1 MAKKPSRRRRTSVS
15 ELLGHAA
22 TPWQSVRKAMAA
34 VVVLVWSLA
43 AWQLHV
49 HAPSAADNA
58 YVVDDAG
65 VVSPAAG
72 AKLAAALD
80 HLKRQTGVQVLVE
93 TVPDLHGQSIEAYA
107 VDEFQRRRL
116 GRKGVDD
123 GVLFVL
129 APNRHRARIEVG
141 YGLEG
146 VLTDVTASLILRHRV
161 VPAMRNGD
169 ANRALL
175 QGAEGIV
182 VALHGT
188 WDTSGSAQWMQQP
201 SSSHGFWKWVG
212 AVPAL
217 LLLVVFEV
225 LALNLWSPWP
235 DRAET
240 DGVGFVLRLLG
251 WGFMMFWSWGLGF
264 VLLFFWTIPGSMM
277 AGQAGATALAWLHAV
292 AFPVLRYLGTNHRY
306 RYMALSARTRRS
318 LRPRNLVERIANVAL
333 GTAGGWKLGSGNSS
347 GASFSGSSGSS
358 SSGSDGGGSSGGGG
372 ASAGW

>member
-1 MAKKPSRRRRTSVS
+1 MAKKLSRRRRTSVS

-22 TPWQSVRKAMAA
+22 TPWQPMRKAMAA

-49 HAPSAADNA
+49 HAPAAADNA

-80 HLKRQTGVQVLVE
+80 RLKRQTGVQVLVE

-129 APNRHRARIEVG
+129 APNQRRARIEVG

-146 VLTDVTASLILRHRV
+146 VLTDVTTSLILRHRV

-169 ANRALL
+169 ADRALL
-175 QGAEGIV
+175 QGAEGIWWPCM
-182 VALHGT
+182 APGT
-188 WDTSGSAQWMQQP
+188 LPDRRSGCSSPLRRMVSGSGSAP
-201 SSSHGFWKWVG
+201 F
-212 AVPAL
+212 
-217 LLLVVFEV
+217 
-225 LALNLWSPWP
+225 
-235 DRAET
+235 
-240 DGVGFVLRLLG
+240 
-251 WGFMMFWSWGLGF
+251 
-264 VLLFFWTIPGSMM
+264 
-277 AGQAGATALAWLHAV
+277 
-292 AFPVLRYLGTNHRY
+292 
-306 RYMALSARTRRS
+306 RRCS
-318 LRPRNLVERIANVAL
+318 C
-333 GTAGGWKLGSGNSS
+333 W
-347 GASFSGSSGSS
+347 SS
-358 SSGSDGGGSSGGGG
+358 SSCLH
-372 ASAGW
+372 